1 MKTKKEDIDGCFELF
16 SKWLKEEGDYIRGGG
31 IYSDATVM
39 WLMAFQRLN
48 EGASLARALEE
59 FSREPFWELCGDCK
73 RVRERRVSPN
83 TGGYAQA
90 RAGLGVDIVERV
102 SDELFEWLSRQ
113 SVHKTGERELYAL
126 DGSSLEL
133 LRSKELLKDFPSH
146 KQRGHYP
153 LMRILVC
160 HNLTTGLAVRPEYG
174 AMYGQNRKGEIELC
188 KSMFKRLPKD
198 AVIVADRNFGIFAA
212 TYCAQEAGLDV
223 VFRLQENRAKK
234 VLGTQPK
241 HGIDQEVEWT
251 PSAQDLK
258 GNAEIPQDALVK
270 GRVICREV
278 RSHPNKKATLV
289 YLFTTLGDPAKEI
302 IQMYGMRWNIEI
314 DLRTLKQTVNMKMLK
329 VKTADMAKKELFLG
343 ICAYNLVRAVIS
355 NVAKRLGVK
364 PRDLSFKRILYIVE
378 ARSEALSKAPNEQKR
393 QQIMERFWQ
402 SVPCAKHPKR
412 KKKRDEPRALVR
424 NRRQKYP
431 SLKGSRKKAR
441 AEIMKKN

>member
-1 MKTKKEDIDGCFELF
+1 MDDTTSFDK
-16 SKWLKEEGDYIRGGG
+16 
-31 IYSDATVM
+31 
-39 WLMAFQRLN
+39 
-48 EGASLARALEE
+48 
-59 FSREPFWELCGDCK
+59 SREWSACQ
-73 RVRERRVSPN
+73 SP
-83 TGGYAQA
+83 GP
-90 RAGLGVDIVERV
+90 
-102 SDELFEWLSRQ
+102 
-113 SVHKTGERELYAL
+113 KT
-126 DGSSLEL
+126 
-133 LRSKELLKDFPSH
+133 LR
-146 KQRGHYP
+146 
-153 LMRILVC
+153 
-160 HNLTTGLAVRPEYG
+160 
-174 AMYGQNRKGEIELC
+174 
-188 KSMFKRLPKD
+188 
-198 AVIVADRNFGIFAA
+198 
-212 TYCAQEAGLDV
+212 
-223 VFRLQENRAKK
+223 
-234 VLGTQPK
+234 
-241 HGIDQEVEWT
+241 
-251 PSAQDLK
+251 